1 MATKPMTVDDLFP
14 SGTPPEAA
22 PTAQEI
28 ESASRPAFYP
38 RAGSG
43 PAAPTSPTVD
53 DLFPSGSTPEPG
65 VADMAGSAA
74 KGAVAGAF
82 RDAPVVA
89 GAMAGFKA
97 GMPLALKTAPALGPF
112 AGAIPLVTTLGG
124 AFMGYQAGQLA
135 ESVIP
140 GETDPRLV
148 PYREGGKTFG
158 SSIATAPAAFFLP
171 VAGPT
176 SGRIATFISGMGE
189 TARRSPKVFMG
200 TEALGAGA
208 MGVAGGTAEAFRP
221 GQEGVRLAS
230 ELGAGVAANLG
241 ATKLLL
247 TGVDLTKRALATA
260 RSGFSNRTTKL
271 ERDATN
277 LLFDAL
283 EKAGED
289 PNAIIKALR
298 TQLPSSVPT
307 PTAGQKTGSQALMN
321 LEASL
326 GNHRAEFG
334 GETIE
339 QGKQASLA
347 YQALLEK
354 LKENG
359 SPAALRAVAELQQT
373 RFDNMLETRLDL
385 ANKRAANAIA
395 RISTDTPE
403 ARKQI
408 GQLVKNE
415 TELALREARDVESQL
430 WTTTLENMTRA
441 TKQPFDQMVVVGIN
455 PFSGK
460 EMKRAIPSTRVVAP
474 SLTPSNTI
482 DNFLERASSMGPALF
497 DNIPPQVRKIMDS
510 FGVDEDAVNRFRNGK
525 LTEVY
530 LDTGKVPGNALPK
543 TRDQPIQDLVNYRS
557 TLLGM
562 ARDAAGA
569 GKSAEAN
576 FYSSMADSMLQDLDK
591 IQDPMF
597 AQARQFSKSL
607 NDVFTRTYANTVTG
621 VTKTG
626 RDRVPPETLVA
637 TAFGGGADQ
646 TALRMQEIEDAVSF
660 IRTQYRNIVKEFGKD
675 SPQAVQLRP
684 LAQAATTNVNSVRDA
699 HMRVLRL
706 AAADAVRTVYD
717 QKTGTYV
724 QQLNYDALTKF
735 AQKNYG
741 LLEKMG
747 LTREFRDAAHASNLL
762 TQVTNENSALSK
774 AVKNQSAFA
783 QLLTAQE
790 PTKVVTEALNGRF
803 PVKSINNFVDLAK
816 KGAKDAS
823 GRVIVSSADAMDGLK
838 STLYDY
844 AYTKANGFKGTF
856 SPDAYFS
863 ALFDPLGRNQPSL
876 VNIMRSNG
884 MMTLQE
890 MVNIKK
896 LLTPMIRIETAI
908 KNNIPY
914 EDVIQG
920 ADAVTDLGLRVVGAK
935 IGTAASS
942 AVGGGG
948 QSLVAAAAGSKA
960 IRQIFDSLPNATV
973 RAILENA
980 VKDPQAMAI
989 LLQKGRTDREK
1000 MDIANE
1006 VINLLGSLG
1015 VSVGKGAVT
1024 PALNYIETD
1033 EPRPPMPRAPAGPP
1047 ASQQLR
1053 RLPPAPGTRGVPGFG
1068 QQSSAAPA
1076 GGGGAPATDSRAMFQ
1091 QLFPFDSIS
1100 AMAAQA
1106 APQPP
1111 QG

>member
-28 ESASRPAFYP
+28 DAASRPAFYP

-53 DLFPSGSTPEPG
+53 DLFPTGSTPEPG
-65 VADMAGSAA
+65 LADMAGSAA
-74 KGAVAGAF
+74 KGAVAGAL

-97 GMPLALKTAPALGPF
+97 GMPLALKTAPALGPV

-189 TARRSPKVFMG
+189 TARRNPKVFMG

-230 ELGAGVAANLG
+230 ELGVGVAANLG

-247 TGVDLTKRALATA
+247 SGVDLTKRALATA

-289 PNAIIKALR
+289 PDAIIKALR

-326 GNHRAEFG
+326 GNHRAQFG
-334 GETIE
+334 GETTE
-339 QGKQASLA
+339 QGKKASLA
-347 YQALLEK
+347 YQALIQK
-354 LKENG
+354 LQDSG

-373 RFDNMLETRLDL
+373 RFDNMLVTRLDL
-385 ANKRAANAIA
+385 ANKRAADAIA
-395 RISTDTPE
+395 RISKDTPE

-408 GQLVKNE
+408 GQLVKTE

-430 WTTTLENMTRA
+430 WTATLEEMTRA
-441 TKQPFDQMVVVGIN
+441 TKQSFDRTVVVGIN
-455 PFSGK
+455 PINGREITRSV
-460 EMKRAIPSTRVVAP
+460 PSTRVVAP
-474 SLTPSNTI
+474 SLTPSNTV
-482 DNFLERASSMGPALF
+482 DTFLERASSMGPALF
-497 DNIPPQVRKIMDS
+497 DNIPPQVRNIMDS
-510 FGVDEDAVNRFRNGK
+510 FGVDEAAVDRFRNGK
-525 LTEVY
+525 LTEAY

-543 TRDQPIQDLVNYRS
+543 VKDQPIQDLVNYRS

-576 FYSSMADSMLQDLDK
+576 FYSSMADAMLQDLDK

-607 NDVFTRTYANTVTG
+607 NDVFTRTYANTITG

-699 HMRVLRL
+699 HARVLRL
-706 AAADAVRTVYD
+706 AAADAIKVVRD
-717 QKTGTYV
+717 PKTGNYV

-735 AQKNYG
+735 AQKNYA

-747 LTREFRDAAHASNLL
+747 LTNDLRDAAHASNLL
-762 TQVTNENSALSK
+762 TQVANENSALSK
-774 AVKNQSAFA
+774 AVQNQSAFA

-790 PTKVVTEALNGRF
+790 PTKVITEALNGRF
-803 PVKSINNFVDLAK
+803 PVKSINGFVDLAK

-823 GRVIVSSADAMDGLK
+823 GRVIVSPSDALDGLK

-863 ALFDPLGRNQPSL
+863 ALFEPMGRNQPSL

-884 MMTLQE
+884 MMSLQE
-890 MVNIKK
+890 MANIKK
-896 LLTPMIRIETAI
+896 LLTPMIRIETAL

-920 ADAVTDLGLRVVGAK
+920 ADAVTELGLRVVGSK
-935 IGTAASS
+935 IGTSASA
-942 AVGGGG
+942 AVGGSG
-948 QSLVAAAAGSKA
+948 QGLIAAAAGSRA

-989 LLQKGRTDREK
+989 LLQKGRTEREK
-1000 MDIANE
+1000 TDIANAF
-1006 VINLLGSLG
+1006 INFLGSLG

-1033 EPRPPMPRAPAGPP
+1033 EPRPPMPAAPP
-1047 ASQQLR
+1047 AREQLR
-1053 RLPPAPGTRGVPGFG
+1053 RLPPAPGTRGVPNLGK
-1068 QQSSAAPA
+1068 QSSAAPA

-1100 AMAAQA
+1100 AMAAQPQQPGMPPA
-1106 APQPP
+1106 A
-1111 QG
+1111 